1 MTGRYCAQFTA
12 RRQSSSRAMVDTT
25 EAARLERY
33 SARPARSRE
42 EPHPMSAQPQKEL
55 VTGVLRY
62 APGEEVP
69 NVARKLFA
77 LRNQCTECNVCE
89 VACSLAHSTDGTVNP
104 QFARLRIDHAPD
116 KPSRINSDGL
126 GFVAEICHHC
136 GNPPPCAEVCPT
148 GAFYYDP
155 ATMAAVIEQDN
166 CIQCMECVPGCPF
179 DVVFV
184 APTGELLKCD
194 LCGGEPVCVKACAT
208 RPEMLNQGKQYSR
221 LPVLFYA
228 EQAGFNALSRQKP
241 EKRDEVGMMQAMLER
256 GEISSSA

>member
-1 MTGRYCAQFTA
+1 MQGSDT
-12 RRQSSSRAMVDTT
+12 RQR
-25 EAARLERY
+25 
-33 SARPARSRE
+33 
-42 EPHPMSAQPQKEL
+42 EL
-55 VTGVLRY
+55 VTGQRQY
-62 APGEEVP
+62 APGEAIP
-69 NVARKLFA
+69 NVSKKLFA

-89 VACSLAHSTDGTVNP
+89 VACSLAHSPDGTINP
-104 QFARLRIDHAPD
+104 QFARLRIDHAPE
-116 KPSRINSDGL
+116 KPSRVNPLGI

-148 GAFYYDP
+148 DAFYYDP
-155 ATMAAVIEQDN
+155 KTLAAVIEQDK

-194 LCGGEPVCVKACAT
+194 LCGDEPVCVKACAT
-208 RPEMLNQGKQYSR
+208 RPEMLNEGKQYVR

-228 EQAGFNALSRQKP
+228 EQGEFNATSKQKP
-241 EKRDEVGMMQAMLER
+241 EQRDEVGMMQAMLER